1 MDPSGTL
8 SPPRRRSWPRTVLIG
23 IAGLAAAVI
32 TAAFIYGLLVL
43 VVMGALVLIMNG
55 FGSNK

>member
-1 MDPSGTL
+1 M
-8 SPPRRRSWPRTVLIG
+8 LIG

>member
-1 MDPSGTL
+1 MNPSGTL

-23 IAGLAAAVI
+23 LGALAAAMI
-32 TAAFIYGLLVL
+32 TAALVYGLVVL
-43 VVMGALVLIMNG
+43 AVMVVLVLIMND